1 MHAEV
6 CPITVTFRLLQC
18 QYCNDYSASEQDLF
32 EKHQLVCPKFP
43 VSCPNKCGA
52 SIQRRNVTKHVD
64 TTCPLSKLQCEYSH
78 VGCMVA
84 ALTRRDMDIH
94 LKSVVGMKTH
104 LSLMDIAHSDLKR
117 RESQTKREE
126 DKLVRKV
133 KGLENQLEV
142 LKSKECHARQ
152 LAEFNLHKKEA
163 LEKEIR
169 HQKTVIDKLEAE
181 NRRLKNNQVTR
192 QTASASAISVKVA
205 NPATSGPHCR
215 KPPPPTKPS
224 GGHKASADKV
234 AIATSRPKS
243 SGSRKTPADKVAT
256 RSSGGRKTTPD
267 SSKQKCVVRV
277 ETTTTVVSHVQQPR
291 NMRGSTHSSTRPVK
305 K

>member
-1 MHAEV
+1 MHVEV

-43 VSCPNKCGA
+43 ISCPNKCGA
-52 SIQRRNVTKHVD
+52 SIQRKNVTKHVD

-78 VGCMVA
+78 VGCTVG
-84 ALTRRDMDIH
+84 ALTRKEMDIH

-104 LSLMDIAHSDLKR
+104 LSLMDIAYSDLKR
-117 RESQTKREE
+117 RESQIKREE

-133 KGLENQLEV
+133 NGLENQLEV

-192 QTASASAISVKVA
+192 QTASASAISVKVV
-205 NPATSGPHCR
+205 NPATTRPHCR

-234 AIATSRPKS
+234 TITTSRPKS
-243 SGSRKTPADKVAT
+243 SGRKTSADKVAT
-256 RSSGGRKTTPD
+256 RSSGGRKTAPD
-267 SSKQKCVVRV
+267 STKQECVVRV
-277 ETTTTVVSHVQQPR
+277 KTTTTVVSHIQQPR
-291 NMRGSTHSSTRPVK
+291 NMRGSTRPVK